1 MYIYIY
7 IFENLVLKL
16 NKENTVCINS
26 ELGNLMVINTH
37 AKKDGW
43 YSAVLNHK
51 LGNVQVMYQDSDIWT
66 PAVISGVKQLTHV
79 MLHVGMIL
87 YSLLFHILSYTY

>member
-7 IFENLVLKL
+7 IFENLVLKP
-16 NKENTVCINS
+16 NKENTVRINS
-26 ELGNLMVINTH
+26 ELGDLMVIDAH

-66 PAVISGVKQLTHV
+66 PAVISGAKELTHV
-79 MLHVGMIL
+79 TLHVGMIL

>member
-16 NKENTVCINS
+16 NKKNIVCINS
-26 ELGNLMVINTH
+26 ELGDLMVINAH

-43 YSAVLNHK
+43 YSVILNHN
-51 LGNVQVMYQDSDIWT
+51 LGNVQVMYQNSDI
-66 PAVISGVKQLTHV
+66 
-79 MLHVGMIL
+79 
-87 YSLLFHILSYTY
+87 